1 MNRFVHWFLSV
12 SSVWAVAAVFLV
24 PALETAIVLGLIF
37 PGEVAVILGGVLAAQ
52 GEVPLLAILAAGVL
66 GPMTG
71 DTVGYA
77 LGRRYGEE
85 VVKRKHHKRWTRA
98 HRWLSQRAA
107 GTIFL
112 GRFLPFLRSVLPTAA
127 GAMGLRRKRFLSW
140 DLPAAAIW
148 GVASVLL
155 GYFAAR
161 DFERLLRIAN
171 RFGIALGAIALA
183 AAAWFLWRKI
193 RERRPS
199 RRAPG
204 PLARLRHRG
213 HRMKRLLGGGGHL
226 WLLIAPGLSM
236 AAAASAAILE
246 GSASGTLIVGG
257 RETPIRYAYARAE
270 KGFFDP
276 TKEDIRVILSDV
288 SLAEEALNDDFTR
301 NRMARDGKLHS
312 VEVVIDSEK
321 RPISGVLR
329 HPAFARTQG
338 FVSVSGMHRF
348 EPKKFDGRF
357 VEGKLSTDRPG
368 EFMNVSFEYAA
379 TFQAA
384 IWRTPGAPGPRPSPS
399 PRPREKKT
407 AANVPAN
414 RPTRSLSPEAVLTRD
429 RSVRVDPTVRTPAVV

>member
-1 MNRFVHWFLSV
+1 MNRFVEWFLSI

-24 PALETAIVLGLIF
+24 PALETAIVLGLMF
-37 PGEVAVILGGVLAAQ
+37 PGEVTVILGGVLAAQ
-52 GEVPLLAILAAGVL
+52 GDVPLLAILFAGVL

-71 DTVGYA
+71 DTIGYA

-85 VVKRKHHKRWTRA
+85 VVRRKLHKRWTRA
-98 HRWLSQRAA
+98 HGWLSKRGGAA
-107 GTIFL
+107 IFL

-127 GAMGLRRKRFLSW
+127 GAMGLRSRRFLSW
-140 DLPAAAIW
+140 DLPAAAAW

-161 DFERLLRIAN
+161 DFERLLRIAD

-183 AAAWFLWRKI
+183 AAAWILWR
-193 RERRPS
+193 RFRARRPS
-199 RRAPG
+199 RRSPG
-204 PLARLRHRG
+204 PLARLRHKG
-213 HRMKRLLGGGGHL
+213 HRMKSLLGGRGHV
-226 WLLIAPGLSM
+226 WLLVAPGLGI
-236 AAAASAAILE
+236 AVAASAAILE
-246 GSASGTLIVGG
+246 GSASGQLIVGG
-257 RETPIRYAYARAE
+257 KKTPIRYAYARAE

-288 SLAEEALNDDFTR
+288 SLTEEALSDDFTR

-348 EPKKFDGRF
+348 DPKKFDGRF
-357 VEGKLSTDRPG
+357 VEGTLSTDRPG
-368 EFMNVSFEYAA
+368 EFMSVSFEYAA

-399 PRPREKKT
+399 PRPRERKT
-407 AANVPAN
+407 PANAAANQ
-414 RPTRSLSPEAVLTRD
+414 PTHSLSVEAVLTKD
-429 RSVRVDPTVRTPAVV
+429 RSEGADPKARPPAAV